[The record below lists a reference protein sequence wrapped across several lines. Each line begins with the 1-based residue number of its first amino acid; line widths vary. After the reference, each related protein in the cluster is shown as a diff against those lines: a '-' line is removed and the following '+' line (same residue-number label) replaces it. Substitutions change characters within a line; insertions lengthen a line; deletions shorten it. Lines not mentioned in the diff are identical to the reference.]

1 MKKLLLSLLT
11 VIFMMTCFASCANL
25 IHKDIPDEEW
35 SYNELQ
41 HWKDITCT
49 WNMCKFDVVSY
60 DHVDENSDRVCDVCE
75 YQMPS
80 LNFDI
85 KWITSETHHWY
96 EPEPDENGT
105 VDTIVY
111 GYEEHIDEN
120 SDRVCDVCEYQMPL
134 LNLGIKWITSE
145 THHWYLPGSAE
156 NGAMFGV
163 VYGYGE
169 HVDEDGDLLC
179 DVCGY
184 HLIPPD
190 PCDPP
195 TNYFLRN
202 QAGCEWLQEMT
213 AEEIA
218 EVKII
223 IEAVGVA
230 PGMFKDIVTSEDE
243 TAIARIFEAYY
254 WLDTW
259 PISKEEGAIYGGGA
273 VTVIFT
279 LHNGTEKTLYINN
292 GNYCDTNGNYFDLL
306 YTPKF
311 EETDNCV
318 YSIGFI
324 TYQGHGKVFDANDN
338 AICYIPMDE
347 LEFMVVVDELVLDT
361 KAITHYVETEFG
373 KLYFLSDI
381 YFYIE
386 GSVEYDPLDGTVTP
400 IFFQLCGK
408 NLKELIQE
416 YRITTE

>member
-11 VIFMMTCFASCANL
+11 VMFIMTGFASCTNL
-25 IHKDIPDEEW
+25 IHKHITDEEW
-35 SYNELQ
+35 SYDELQ
-41 HWKDITCT
+41 HWKNVTCT
-49 WNMCKFDVVSY
+49 WNKCDFNIASY
-60 DHVDENSDRVCDVCE
+60 DHVDENGDRICDVCE
-75 YQMPS
+75 YQMPQ
-80 LNFDI
+80 LNVDI
-85 KWITSETHHWY
+85 EWY
-96 EPEPDENGT
+96 
-105 VDTIVY
+105 I
-111 GYEEHIDEN
+111 
-120 SDRVCDVCEYQMPL
+120 
-134 LNLGIKWITSE
+134 SE

-156 NGAMFGV
+156 NGAMIGV

-184 HLIPPD
+184 HLIICD

-230 PGMFKDIVTSEDE
+230 PGAFKDIVTSEDE

-259 PISKEEGAIYGGGA
+259 PISKEEGEVDGGGA

-279 LHNGTEKTLYINN
+279 LHDGTQKELFFNN
-292 GNYCDTNGNYFDLL
+292 ENYCDTNGNYFSLL

-324 TYQGHGKVFDANDN
+324 TYQGDGQVFDANDN
-338 AICYIPMDE
+338 TICHIPMDE

-386 GSVEYDPLDGTVTP
+386 GSVEYDPLDGKEAP

>member
-1 MKKLLLSLLT
+1 MKKLLLSFLT

-60 DHVDENSDRVCDVCE
+60 DHVDENSDRVCDVCGHTPGIWIQPE
-75 YQMPS
+75 EHKHTGEMQASPYAHWYVYTCGCPS
-80 LNFDI
+80 NEIAEEHSDDNKDWICDMCGHFMSQLTYGI
-85 KWITSETHHWY
+85 KWYTTETHHWWL
-96 EPEPDENGT
+96 PD
-105 VDTIVY
+105 
-111 GYEEHIDEN
+111 
-120 SDRVCDVCEYQMPL
+120 P
-134 LNLGIKWITSE
+134 SE
-145 THHWYLPGSAE
+145 DGV
-156 NGAMFGV
+156 MIGV
-163 VYGYGE
+163 VYGEGE
-169 HVDEDGDLLC
+169 HTDENGDLIC
-179 DVCGY
+179 DICSY
-184 HLIPPD
+184 EMEEPA
-190 PCDPP
+190 P

-223 IEAVGVA
+223 TEAVGVA
-230 PGMFKDIVTSEDE
+230 PGASKDIVTSEDE

-259 PISKEEGAIYGGGA
+259 PISKEEGAIDGGGA

-279 LHNGTEKTLYINN
+279 LDDGTQKKLFFNN
-292 GNYCDTNGNYFDLL
+292 QNYCDTNGNYFSLL
-306 YTPKF
+306 YTPRF

-324 TYQGHGKVFDANDN
+324 TYQGHGQVFDANDN
-338 AICYIPMDE
+338 TICHIPMDE

-386 GSVEYDPLDGTVTP
+386 GGVEYDPLDGTVTP